1 MKRFYLLYILAS
13 ALMLATGCESE
24 PADVLQ
30 AEPDYAYVELSSSAV
45 AVSPEGGVKTLFV
58 GTNRTEVD
66 VEYDTEWLDVSIE
79 NNALTL
85 YVDPNAEGDSREA
98 VVDVIVGTSPD
109 VAKSRLRVLQSG
121 ENTTNLSAE
130 GTANCYVV
138 KTNSSY
144 YFDASVKG
152 NGAGDGNSRYIQ
164 FEGLNIEGA
173 SYAELVWESTY
184 DGDKTR
190 STKIIDG
197 SPLYA
202 ADQKAI
208 YLSTGES
215 EGNALVCLCGA
226 DGDILWSWHIWV
238 TNRPITTSEGNNLQW
253 MDRNLGAL
261 SNEIGDV
268 ANRGML
274 YQWGRKE
281 PFLPSSVA
289 YRSVPTHTYDEDYNL
304 LESEEEYYAIQA
316 EIEAAREVLNVN
328 NEQKGDGTMAWEY
341 VGYVPPVAL
350 QAPGNIDYA
359 LQHPTTFLGCRTDIP
374 IGEYV
379 FDWYLQ
385 QDLPGIGGVM
395 QQSASNLW
403 GDSAI
408 SSDYK
413 TIFDPCPVGY
423 VVPPKDAFGEYES
436 EYACI
441 FLSREWSVADY
452 GWKWTGGNGDYFP
465 SSGNFDVSGL
475 IGETSEK
482 MLYWTSQ
489 AMGSGIEGYGKAG
502 LLFVAYNDIYYGIY
516 PLLDPADAGSWYSYG
531 ARCAGASVRCVKEQ
545 K

>member
-66 VEYDTEWLDVSIE
+66 VEYDTDWLDVSIE

-215 EGNALVCLCGA
+215 EGNALVSLCSA
-226 DGDILWSWHIWV
+226 EGDILWSWHIWV

-385 QDLPGIGGVM
+385 QDLPGVGGVM

-441 FLSREWSVADY
+441 FLSREWEVADY

>member
-24 PADVLQ
+24 PAEVLQ

-173 SYAELVWESTY
+173 SYAELVWEATY

-190 STKIIDG
+190 STKIING

-215 EGNALVCLCGA
+215 EGNALVSLCGA

-238 TNRPITTSEGNNLQW
+238 TNRPITTSEGNDLQW

-316 EIEAAREVLNVN
+316 EIEAAREVLNIN

-350 QAPGNIDYA
+350 QAPGNIGYA

-385 QDLPGIGGVM
+385 QDLPGVGGVM

-408 SSDYK
+408 SPDYK

-441 FLSREWSVADY
+441 FLSREWEVADY

>member
-1 MKRFYLLYILAS
+1 MKRFYLLYMLAS
-13 ALMLATGCESE
+13 AMMLATGCESE

-130 GTANCYVV
+130 GMANCYVV

-215 EGNALVCLCGA
+215 EGNALVSLCGA
-226 DGDILWSWHIWV
+226 DGEILWSWHIWV

-289 YRSVPTHTYDEDYNL
+289 YQSVPTHTYDEEYNL

-350 QAPGNIDYA
+350 QAPGNIGYA

-374 IGEYV
+374 IGEYI

-441 FLSREWSVADY
+441 FLSREWEVADY

>member
-13 ALMLATGCESE
+13 VLMLATGCESE

-215 EGNALVCLCGA
+215 EGNALVSLCSA
-226 DGDILWSWHIWV
+226 EGDILWSWHIWV
-238 TNRPITTSEGNNLQW
+238 TNRPITTSEGNDLQW

-289 YRSVPTHTYDEDYNL
+289 YRSVPTHTYDEEYNL

-328 NEQKGDGTMAWEY
+328 NEQRGDGTMAWEY

-385 QDLPGIGGVM
+385 QDLPGVGGVM

-441 FLSREWSVADY
+441 FLSREWEVADY

>member
-13 ALMLATGCESE
+13 AMMLATGCESE

-215 EGNALVCLCGA
+215 EGNALVSLCSA
-226 DGDILWSWHIWV
+226 EGDILWSWHIWV
-238 TNRPITTSEGNNLQW
+238 TNRPITTSEGNDLQW

-289 YRSVPTHTYDEDYNL
+289 YRSVPTHTYDEEYNL

-385 QDLPGIGGVM
+385 QDLPGVGGVM

-441 FLSREWSVADY
+441 FLSREWEVADY

>member
-215 EGNALVCLCGA
+215 EGNALVSLCSA
-226 DGDILWSWHIWV
+226 EGDILWSWHIWV

-289 YRSVPTHTYDEDYNL
+289 YRSVPTHTYDEEYNL

-350 QAPGNIDYA
+350 QTPGNIGYA

-385 QDLPGIGGVM
+385 QDLPGVGGVM

-441 FLSREWSVADY
+441 FLSREWEVADY